1 MKTVELKIK
10 RLTLRPY
17 LSGDEIQAHEY
28 AGDTSITM
36 VYWLPNKTGLR
47 G

>member
-1 MKTVELKIK
+1 MKTVELKTK
-10 RLTLRPY
+10 RLTLRTY

-36 VYWLPNKTGLR
+36 MYWLPNKTGLR